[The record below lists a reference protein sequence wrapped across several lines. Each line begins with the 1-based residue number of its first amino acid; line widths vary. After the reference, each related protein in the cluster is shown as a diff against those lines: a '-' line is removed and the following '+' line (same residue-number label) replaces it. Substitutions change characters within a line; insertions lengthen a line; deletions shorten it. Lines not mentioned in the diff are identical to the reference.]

1 MKAKGN
7 SNRELLNRSAINAS
21 HESHQISL
29 GKSPDRSKNISV
41 YSHGPS
47 MNLLNTSGKSPY
59 LANNNLMNAQSKTDG
74 RNTSMDGMLAV
85 D

>member
-59 LANNNLMNAQSKTDG
+59 LANNNLINA
-74 RNTSMDGMLAV
+74 
-85 D
+85 